1 MCESPIGAGCRSGTS
16 ARALAPFRSRVDWM
30 PSALRSP
37 DFESVSRRGVAALN
51 ALAAE
56 FADGELTDDVCL
68 ACARCASAAVAP
80 PSIRCLGRRNATQVI
95 RARLAQDDVR
105 LLSSWRITG
114 GQVNPVAAV

>member
-1 MCESPIGAGCRSGTS
+1 
-16 ARALAPFRSRVDWM
+16 M

-68 ACARCASAAVAP
+68 ACRPLRICGRGTPSTGLGSTALSACVQP
-80 PSIRCLGRRNATQVI
+80 
-95 RARLAQDDVR
+95 
-105 LLSSWRITG
+105 G
-114 GQVNPVAAV
+114 G